1 MTVKELYAGLQAV
14 LPPSL
19 SADWDNDGLACC
31 PDGAREVRRV
41 LVTLDV
47 TDAAVDKAIN
57 EGFDVILSHH
67 PLLFRGIKALDGD
80 TPLSAKLVRLVRAGV
95 SAMSFHTRLDAAKGG
110 VNDTVAALL
119 GLLNLET
126 FGTEELGEIGRIGK
140 LAAPHTART
149 FAEYVAK
156 KLNVSAVLLVGGDR
170 EIRTVAL
177 VGGEGGDF
185 LDAAKAAGAD
195 LFLSGRVGYHR
206 MLDAAESGISV
217 IEAGHFATE
226 APVCERLAELV
237 NEIDPDL
244 GVEILELPAIETLV
258 VRK

>member
-1 MTVKELYAGLQAV
+1 MTVKELYDKLNATVPTA
-14 LPPSL
+14 L
-19 SADWDNDGLACC
+19 SAAWDNDGLACL
-31 PDGAREVRRV
+31 PDATREATRVRV
-41 LVTLDV
+41 ALDI
-47 TDAAVDKAIN
+47 TDDVVKKAIDG
-57 EGFDVILSHH
+57 GFDAIVAHH

-95 SAMSFHTRLDAAKGG
+95 AAMSFHTRLDAAKGG

-119 GLLNLET
+119 GLLNVEV

-156 KLNVSAVLLVGGDR
+156 KLNTSAVLLVGGDR

-177 VGGEGGDF
+177 VGGEGGDL
-185 LDAAKAAGAD
+185 LDAAMAAGAD